1 MFRGVFTALVTP
13 FKHGKVDEKGL
24 ERLIEFQIKKG
35 IHGLVPCGTTGE
47 SPTLSY
53 AEHERVIAL
62 TVEIANKR
70 IPVLA
75 GTGSNSTD
83 EAIYLSKFA
92 EKIGCEGVLLVAP
105 YYNRPTQAGLLAHF
119 KKIAHAI
126 SIPIVLYNIPGR
138 TGVNMLPSTV
148 IELGKDKQFWGI
160 KEASGNINQ
169 SLEIMNES
177 DLVVVSG
184 DDSLTL
190 PLMSVGAAGVISV
203 ASNIVPDRIV
213 QLINYVRKGDFDKAK
228 KLNLELFPLFRDLF
242 IETNPTPVKA
252 AMAMLDMIEENVRL
266 PLTALTKKNRLLIRN
281 LLKKLKI
288 SKAG

>member
-35 IHGLVPCGTTGE
+35 IDGLVPCGTTGE

-62 TVEIANKR
+62 TVEIANGR

-75 GTGSNSTD
+75 GTGSNATD

-169 SLEIMNES
+169 ALEIMSES
-177 DLVVVSG
+177 ALAVVSG

-213 QLINYVRKGDFDKAK
+213 QLINHVRKGSFDKAQ
-228 KLNLELFPLFRDLF
+228 KLNLTLFPLFRDLF
-242 IETNPTPVKA
+242 VETNPTPVKA
-252 AMAMLDMIEENVRL
+252 AMAMLDMIEEDVRL
-266 PLTALTKKNRLLIRN
+266 PLCTLTKKNKLLIRN

-288 SKAG
+288 SK